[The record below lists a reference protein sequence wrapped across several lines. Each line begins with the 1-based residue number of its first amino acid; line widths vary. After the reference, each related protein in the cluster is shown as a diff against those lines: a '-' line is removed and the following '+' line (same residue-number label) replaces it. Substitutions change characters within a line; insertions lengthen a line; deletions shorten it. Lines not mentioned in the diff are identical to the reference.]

1 MPDWIPLVI
10 AAPFVGSFL
19 GLLVVRLPAGR
30 PVVFGRSNCRH
41 CGGILGFRD
50 LLPLASWLA
59 TGGRCRLCGAKIG
72 VVYPVVEIAAI
83 VVALWAATEVSGLL
97 LAISCGLGWALLT
110 LGAIDL
116 RDRVLPDL
124 LTLPLIP
131 AGLLAA
137 FEFAPGRLVDHAIG
151 AAAGFVV
158 LAVVRWAY
166 RRLRKREGMGGGD
179 AKLLAAAGAW
189 LAWQALPS
197 VILIAAATALTAA
210 LIRSLARR
218 QLTATTEVPFGT
230 FLSAAFWL
238 VWLYGPI
245 VPG

>member
-1 MPDWIPLVI
+1 MPDWILPAI

-30 PVVFGRSNCRH
+30 PVVFGRSSCQD

-50 LLPLASWLA
+50 LIPLVSWLA
-59 TGGRCRLCGAKIG
+59 TGGRCRLCGTKLSA
-72 VVYPVVEIAAI
+72 VYPVVECAAI
-83 VVALWAATEVSGLL
+83 LVALWAASEVSGLL
-97 LAISCGLGWALLT
+97 LAVSCGLGWCLLT

-116 RDRVLPDL
+116 RDRILPDL

-137 FEFAPGRLVDHAIG
+137 FAFAPGRLADHAVG
-151 AAAGFVV
+151 AAAGFAF
-158 LAVVRWAY
+158 LALVRWGY
-166 RRLRKREGMGGGD
+166 RALRSREGMGGGD

-189 LAWQALPS
+189 LSWQALPS
-197 VILIAAATALTAA
+197 VVLIAAVAALTAA
-210 LIRSLARR
+210 LIGSWAGRR
-218 QLTATTEVPFGT
+218 LTAATEIPFGA
-230 FLSAAFWL
+230 FLGAAFWL